1 MLRAPWFGR
10 FTQKRDWAGEVKA
23 SRQRSDEEVILAL
36 STLPLY
42 RVVLTHG
49 CHDGEA
55 AGAFFRILAPMVGE
69 ERAARIL
76 ADARRAGCALVA
88 TCPRELAEHYRDEL
102 SRRALPCAIEPA

>member
-1 MLRAPWFGR
+1 MRAPWFGR
-10 FTQKRDWAGEVKA
+10 FAQKRDWACAVKA
-23 SRQRSDEEVILAL
+23 PRQRSDDEVILAL

-42 RVVLTHG
+42 HVVLTLG
-49 CHDGEA
+49 QRESAA

-76 ADARRAGCALVA
+76 ADARRAGHALVA

-102 SRRALPCAIEPA
+102 VRRALPCAIEPA